1 MRVFRLSLAKGTLEG
16 IYSTTTKFLS
26 LKLSKMQ

>member
-1 MRVFRLSLAKGTLEG
+1 MRLFWLFAKGTLDA